1 MRALLD
7 TNVFISYLL
16 TPQHAGSVKVIFEA
30 LGRNQF
36 TLLLPDEVV
45 DEILDVIANRP
56 HLIGRVGSNKLTTF
70 LELLRA
76 VAEVTP
82 RIEQTIP
89 AIARDVKDDY
99 LLAYAVI
106 GQADYLVTGDKDLLV
121 LDEIAG
127 VKIISTVAFADLL
140 AAVRP

>member
-16 TPQHAGSVKVIFEA
+16 TPQHAGSVKAIFEA

-56 HLIGRVGSNKLTTF
+56 HLIGRVGSNKLMTF

-99 LLAYAVI
+99 LLAYAVV

-121 LDEIAG
+121 LGEVAE
-127 VKIISTVAFADLL
+127 VKIISTVAFSAILSTS
-140 AAVRP
+140 VS

>member
-16 TPQHAGSVKVIFEA
+16 TPQHAGSVKAIFEA
-30 LGRNQF
+30 LDRNQF

-56 HLIGRVGSNKLTTF
+56 HLMGRVGSDKLTTF
-70 LELLRA
+70 LKLLTT
-76 VAEVTP
+76 VAEGIP

-89 AIARDVKDDY
+89 AIARDAKDDY
-99 LLAYAVI
+99 LLTYAVV

-121 LDEIAG
+121 LEEIAG
-127 VKIISTVAFADLL
+127 VKIVSTVAFADLL
-140 AAVRP
+140 SATTP